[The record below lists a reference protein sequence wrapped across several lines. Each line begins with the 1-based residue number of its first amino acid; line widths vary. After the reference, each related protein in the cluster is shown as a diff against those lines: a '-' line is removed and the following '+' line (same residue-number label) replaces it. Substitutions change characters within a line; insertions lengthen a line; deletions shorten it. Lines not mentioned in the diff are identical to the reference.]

1 MNRAA
6 TKDEGAASFKSSC
19 EFLFRYFL
27 VELVGSASFISV
39 AGNGES
45 VVNKYK
51 DDTMKLRYKGH
62 GQFGLRRTVGLAVL
76 LAGSAVL
83 TGCFHDDDDDSSSVE
98 ASLDT
103 NLFPADGKLEATIRR
118 TTGGVPHVTADNL
131 KSAAFG
137 HGYAQTQDN
146 ICVLAE
152 AIVKARSERAKY
164 FGPGPDTQIG
174 VGLNIIND
182 FSYKAQKIYSGAEA
196 EYAELSDESRALVD
210 GFTEGYN
217 RYVNETDP
225 ADLPAECAGQE
236 WVKPITPVDLLAH
249 YRIVGQYASGALFAT
264 GAVFLAVPPGESPA
278 PSPVSSV
285 TDAEEVE
292 ALLKN
297 VVATAQTGAKSNTN
311 FSDMGLASNAWG
323 IGKTMTEQGRG
334 ALLANPHFPYTGH
347 RRLYEVQMTVPGY
360 LNVHGAGLLGTAIPL
375 INFNENLAWSHTV
388 TTSRRFTWYELV
400 LKEGDSLTYVK
411 DGVEKPITTE
421 TFQIEVSMDG
431 MPEPLVL
438 ERTFYFSEY
447 GPMIAAN
454 AVSNQLPGWGDN
466 GALNNSSL
474 VAHTYRDANANTG
487 GLLDTWLKM
496 SRASNLDEFQSVFQ
510 NCGSTLWTNTTYADD
525 QGNAF
530 YIDSS
535 SVPNLSEKAI
545 ALVNFRRAGSAAYAG
560 LFDQGVTLLDGR
572 LSQEDWVETECGPL
586 VPYDQKPMLVRS
598 DWVQNSNS
606 SYWSTNPDEFLTG
619 FSPLFGDEKAP
630 INPRTRLGIKM
641 LQNPI
646 DAGFPSAPL
655 PAGQDGK
662 FSAEELIGVIWNNR
676 AWYAEQFLP
685 ELQQRCDAIGSNA
698 VNGVDLS
705 SWCSALNSWDG
716 LYNRDSVGAHI
727 FRVFMANYRDDLSTD
742 LTTPFSPA
750 DPVGTPADPTQDNA
764 GTASDTML
772 LALADGVSALQAEGI
787 LPTDALGDIQY
798 YRASGGVVPGSGGI
812 PSFQTDPIPWHGGDG
827 NIDGAFNAIGVVTD
841 AFAEDT
847 RFPRIAPT
855 TIPNTAGLSD
865 SSAVIEGAEAG
876 IDGWLMARGTS
887 WHFGLEFTD
896 TGPEAYG
903 LVSYSQ
909 STDSDSP
916 FFSDQSLRYS
926 NKDYRQ
932 LLFTEEEIQANLLP
946 QGETVISSD

>member
-1 MNRAA
+1 MKIRNKRTWWCGRGLALILV
-6 TKDEGAASFKSSC
+6 SSG
-19 EFLFRYFL
+19 FLSGCFDG
-27 VELVGSASFISV
+27 GSSSGG
-39 AGNGES
+39 AGNS
-45 VVNKYK
+45 V
-51 DDTMKLRYKGH
+51 
-62 GQFGLRRTVGLAVL
+62 
-76 LAGSAVL
+76 
-83 TGCFHDDDDDSSSVE
+83 
-98 ASLDT
+98 DT
-103 NLFPADGKLEATIRR
+103 NLFPADGQLEATIRR
-118 TTGGVPHVTADNL
+118 TTGGVPHITADNL

-137 HGYAQTQDN
+137 HGYAQAQDN
-146 ICVLAE
+146 VCMLAE

-164 FGPGPDTQIG
+164 FGPGPDVEFAPG
-174 VGLNIIND
+174 ASVGLNIIND
-182 FSYKAQKIYSGAEA
+182 FSYKAQQIYAGAES
-196 EYAELSDESRALVD
+196 EFETLSPESRALIE
-210 GFTEGYN
+210 GFTDGYN
-217 RYVNETDP
+217 RYVNETAP
-225 ADLPAECAGQE
+225 TDLPVECAGQD

-278 PSPVSSV
+278 PSVVSSIAN
-285 TDAEEVE
+285 AEEVE
-292 ALLKN
+292 TLLKN
-297 VVATAQTGAKSNTN
+297 VVATAQAKAKSNKN

-323 IGKTMTEQGRG
+323 IGKNMTEQGRG

-400 LKEGDSLTYVK
+400 LKQGEDLTYVK
-411 DGVEKPITTE
+411 DGIEKPITTE
-421 TFQIEVSMDG
+421 TYQIEVSMDG

-454 AVSNQLPGWGDN
+454 AVSSQLPAWGDN
-466 GALNNSSL
+466 GALNTSSF

-487 GLLDTWLKM
+487 GLLDTWLQM
-496 SRASNLDEFQSVFQ
+496 SRASNLDEFQGVFK

-545 ALVNFRRAGSAAYAG
+545 ALVNFRRAASEAYSG

-572 LSQEDWVETECGPL
+572 LSQEDWVETDCGSL
-586 VPYDQKPMLVRS
+586 VPYEQKPKLVRS

-619 FSPLFGDEKAP
+619 YSPLFGDERAP

-641 LQNPI
+641 LQNPM
-646 DAGFPSAPL
+646 DAGFPGAPL

-676 AWYAEQFLP
+676 AWYAEQLLP
-685 ELQQRCDAIGSNA
+685 ELLQRCDDIGSTT

-705 SWCSALNSWDG
+705 SWCESLGSWDG
-716 LYNRDSVGAHI
+716 LYNKDSVGAHI
-727 FRVFMANYRDDLSTD
+727 FRVFMANYRGDLGTD
-742 LTTPFSPA
+742 LTTPFNPD
-750 DPVGTPADPTQDNA
+750 DPVGTPADPSQENA
-764 GTASDTML
+764 GTANDKML
-772 LALADGVSALQAEGI
+772 LALADGVVALQSQSI
-787 LPTDALGDIQY
+787 LPTDALGSLQY
-798 YRASGGVVPGSGGI
+798 YQASGGVVPGSGGT
-812 PSFQTDPIPWHGGDG
+812 PVFQTQRIPWHGGDG

-841 AFAEDT
+841 AYAEDT
-847 RFPRIAPT
+847 RFPRVAPT
-855 TIPNTAGLSD
+855 TLPDTAGLSD
-865 SSAVIEGAEAG
+865 GSNG

-887 WHFGLEFTD
+887 WHFGLEFTNN
-896 TGPEAYG
+896 GPKAFG

-909 STDSDSP
+909 STDAMSP
-916 FFSDQSLRYS
+916 YFSDQSEQYS
-926 NKDYRQ
+926 NKEYRP
-932 LLFTEEEIQANLLP
+932 LLFSESEIEANVLP
-946 QGETVISSD
+946 QGEVVISQ

>member
-1 MNRAA
+1 M
-6 TKDEGAASFKSSC
+6 
-19 EFLFRYFL
+19 
-27 VELVGSASFISV
+27 
-39 AGNGES
+39 
-45 VVNKYK
+45 
-51 DDTMKLRYKGH
+51 
-62 GQFGLRRTVGLAVL
+62 
-76 LAGSAVL
+76 
-83 TGCFHDDDDDSSSVE
+83 
-98 ASLDT
+98 
-103 NLFPADGKLEATIRR
+103 
-118 TTGGVPHVTADNL
+118 
-131 KSAAFG
+131 
-137 HGYAQTQDN
+137 
-146 ICVLAE
+146 LAE
-152 AIVKARSERAKY
+152 AVVKARSERAKY
-164 FGPGPDTQIG
+164 FGPGPDVQFAPG
-174 VGLNIIND
+174 ASVGLNIIND
-182 FSYKAQKIYSGAEA
+182 FSYKAQQIYAGAEA
-196 EYAELSDESRALVD
+196 EFPNLSPESRALIE

-217 RYVNETDP
+217 RYVNETDVSQF
-225 ADLPAECAGQE
+225 PAECANQD

-278 PSPVSSV
+278 PTPVSSV
-285 TDAEEVE
+285 TNVDEVNQ
-292 ALLKN
+292 LLKN
-297 VVATAQTGAKSNTN
+297 VVATAEAGAKSQTN
-311 FSDMGLASNAWG
+311 FADMGLASNAWG
-323 IGKTMTEQGRG
+323 IGSELTEQGRG

-400 LKEGDSLTYVK
+400 LKDGDNLTYVK

-421 TFQIEVSMDG
+421 TYQIEVSMG
-431 MPEPLVL
+431 PQTVTL

-454 AVSNQLPGWGDN
+454 AVSNQLPAWGQN
-466 GALNNSSL
+466 GALNSSSL

-487 GLLDTWLKM
+487 GLLDTWLSM
-496 SRASNLDEFQSVFQ
+496 SRASNLEEFQAVFQ

-572 LSQEDWVETECGPL
+572 LSQEDWVETACGPL
-586 VPYDQKPMLVRS
+586 VPYDQKPKLVRS

-619 FSPLFGDEKAP
+619 FSPLFGEEKAP

-641 LQNPI
+641 LQNIMDP
-646 DAGFPSAPL
+646 GFPDAPL

-662 FSAEELIGVIWNNR
+662 FNAEELIGVIWNNR

-685 ELQQRCDAIGSNA
+685 ELLQRCTVIGSTP
-698 VNGVDLS
+698 VNSIDLS
-705 SWCSALNSWDG
+705 TWCQTLSNWDG

-727 FRVFMANYRDDLSTD
+727 FRVFMANYRNDLDSD

-750 DPVGTPADPTQDNA
+750 DPVGTPADPSEENA
-764 GTASDTML
+764 GTETDTML
-772 LALADGVSALQAEGI
+772 LALANGVSALQSQGI
-787 LPTDALGDIQY
+787 QPTDALGALQY
-798 YRASGGVVPGSGGI
+798 YRASGGIAPGSGGT
-812 PSFQTDPIPWHGGDG
+812 PVFQTQPIPWHGGDG

-841 AFAEDT
+841 PFLEDT
-847 RFPRIAPT
+847 RFPRIAPS
-855 TIPNTAGLSD
+855 TIANTAGLSD
-865 SSAVIEGAEAG
+865 GSDG

-896 TGPEAYG
+896 NGPQAYG

-909 STDSDSP
+909 STDAMSP
-916 FFSDQSLRYS
+916 YFSDQSQQYS
-926 NKDYRQ
+926 DKDYRQ
-932 LLFTEEEIQANLLP
+932 LFFTEADIQANLVP
-946 QGETVISSD
+946 QGETVISTQ

>member
-1 MNRAA
+1 M
-6 TKDEGAASFKSSC
+6 
-19 EFLFRYFL
+19 
-27 VELVGSASFISV
+27 
-39 AGNGES
+39 
-45 VVNKYK
+45 NKYK
-51 DDTMKLRYKGH
+51 EDTMNLRKTPSGRYA
-62 GQFGLRRTVGLAVL
+62 LSLTVALLGSTL
-76 LAGSAVL
+76 LAG
-83 TGCFHDDDDDSSSVE
+83 CFDSDNDSSGPSQAKV
-98 ASLDT
+98 DP
-103 NLFPADGKLEATIRR
+103 NLFPSGGQLEATIRR
-118 TTGGVPHVTADNL
+118 TTGGVPHIVADDL

-137 HGYAQTQDN
+137 HGYAQAQDN
-146 ICVLAE
+146 VCMLAE
-152 AIVKARSERAKY
+152 AVVKARSERAKY
-164 FGPGPDTQIG
+164 FGPGPDVQFAPG
-174 VGLNIIND
+174 ASVGLNIIND
-182 FSYKAQKIYSGAEA
+182 FSYKAQQIYAGAEA
-196 EYAELSDESRALVD
+196 EFPNLSPESRALIE

-217 RYVNETDP
+217 RYVNETDVSQF
-225 ADLPAECAGQE
+225 PAECANQD

-278 PSPVSSV
+278 PTPVSSV
-285 TDAEEVE
+285 TNVDEVNQ
-292 ALLKN
+292 LLKN
-297 VVATAQTGAKSNTN
+297 VVATAEAGAKSQTN
-311 FSDMGLASNAWG
+311 FADMGLASNAWG
-323 IGKTMTEQGRG
+323 IGSELTEQGRG

-400 LKEGDSLTYVK
+400 LKDGDNLTYVK

-421 TFQIEVSMDG
+421 TYQIEVNMG
-431 MPEPLVL
+431 PQTVTL

-454 AVSNQLPGWGDN
+454 AVSNQLPAWGQN
-466 GALNNSSL
+466 GALNSSSL

-487 GLLDTWLKM
+487 GLLDTWLSM
-496 SRASNLDEFQSVFQ
+496 SRASNLEEFQAVFQ

-572 LSQEDWVETECGPL
+572 LSQEDWVETACGPL
-586 VPYDQKPMLVRS
+586 VPYDQKPKLVRS

-619 FSPLFGDEKAP
+619 FSPLFGEEKAP

-641 LQNPI
+641 LQNIMDP
-646 DAGFPSAPL
+646 GFPDAPL

-662 FSAEELIGVIWNNR
+662 FNAEELIGVIWNNR

-685 ELQQRCDAIGSNA
+685 ELLQRCTVIGSTP
-698 VNGVDLS
+698 VNSIDLS
-705 SWCSALNSWDG
+705 TWCQTLSNWDG

-727 FRVFMANYRDDLSTD
+727 FRVFMANYRNDLDSD

-750 DPVGTPADPTQDNA
+750 DPVGTPADPSEENA
-764 GTASDTML
+764 GTETDTML
-772 LALADGVSALQAEGI
+772 LALANGVSALQSQGI
-787 LPTDALGDIQY
+787 QPTDALGALQY
-798 YRASGGVVPGSGGI
+798 YRASGGIAPGSGGT
-812 PSFQTDPIPWHGGDG
+812 PVFQTQPIPWHGGDG

-841 AFAEDT
+841 PFLEDT
-847 RFPRIAPT
+847 RFPRIAPS
-855 TIPNTAGLSD
+855 TIANTAGLSD
-865 SSAVIEGAEAG
+865 GSDG

-896 TGPEAYG
+896 NGPQAYG

-909 STDSDSP
+909 STDAMSP
-916 FFSDQSLRYS
+916 YFSDQSQQYS
-926 NKDYRQ
+926 DKDYRQ
-932 LLFTEEEIQANLLP
+932 LFFTEADIQANLVP
-946 QGETVISSD
+946 QGETVISTQ